1 MLKAKVDG
9 KWFEVGAF
17 YSDEHPHISKENDCV
32 WLYSDGKTQSGFV
45 DLKDVESFSYEP
57 DKDI

>member
-17 YSDEHPHISKENDCV
+17 YSDEHPHIAKKDDCV
-32 WLYSDGKTQSGFV
+32 WLYSDGTTQSGFV
-45 DLKDVESFSYEP
+45 DVVDVERFAYEQ
-57 DKDI
+57 DSDA